1 MKISCIL
8 LILFFLSACVAL
20 PQQTADSN
28 KTIKFSERI
37 PAELELEVKVK
48 YAGAVGYANL
58 FQGKVVKVVSGIIPD
73 TSVLISVLPGDT
85 AYFIKLKRAH
95 EDVVLNLFFL
105 FNKSGEKY
113 STAYIT
119 GFVDSDKNSWKL
131 IHIAQS
137 KTDY

>member
-8 LILFFLSACVAL
+8 LILFFLSVCIAL
-20 PQQTADSN
+20 PQQVADSN
-28 KTIKFSERI
+28 KT
-37 PAELELEVKVK
+37 AELELEVKVK
-48 YAGAVGYANL
+48 YAGAIGYANL

-73 TSVLISVLPGDT
+73 TSILISVLPGDI
-85 AYFIKLKRAH
+85 ANLIKLERAH
-95 EDVVLNLFFL
+95 ENVVLNLFFL

-113 STAYIT
+113 STTYIT